1 MNKKYLLIVFI
12 VIILYLLFL
21 IINYKYKEYNFNNY
35 ISYLNSENVKVKEE
49 IASKVATLENVDTK
63 AYKNKFLK
71 ETQNMK
77 NKWEKVIYI
86 TKEDIFNTFTQT
98 NTNSQILWENI
109 ETPKEENIVDS
120 MTTAQKWYYFLFGK
134 MNWDFQWN

>member
-134 MNWDFQWN
+134 MNWDFQWE

>member
-1 MNKKYLLIVFI
+1 MI

-77 NKWEKVIYI
+77 NK
-86 TKEDIFNTFTQT
+86 
-98 NTNSQILWENI
+98 
-109 ETPKEENIVDS
+109 
-120 MTTAQKWYYFLFGK
+120 
-134 MNWDFQWN
+134 